1 MTNSIVRPKQ
11 IIFIV
16 TLFILS
22 LQVFPV
28 EGICYLL
35 GVSVIE
41 NNMNDKFLCENEDGD
56 KDEDP
61 LKIKKIELLCEH
73 SVISQLVSLQTVT
86 QYNTNIKI
94 GLPINHSVEILIP
107 PPNVA

>member
-1 MTNSIVRPKQ
+1 MKCKK

-22 LQVFPV
+22 LQVFPI
-28 EGICYLL
+28 EGICYLF
-35 GVSVIE
+35 GISIVE
-41 NNMNDKFLCENEDGD
+41 NRLNDKFICENEDED

-73 SVISQLVSLQTVT
+73 SIYGQLVSLQSVLL
-86 QYNTNIKI
+86 YNTNLKI

-107 PPNVA
+107 PPNVV